1 MSLHLPTLA
10 LVVCVVLLTTT
21 VIMTLVGLTQRTYRG
36 FWWWTAAQG
45 LTLLSA
51 ICLLLRDTHPWLPA
65 LSVLLWLQWPMTMLV
80 GMRQFYARTDFR
92 TPQWMD
98 GALLVL
104 GFWALLTLEQHMPD
118 DLGARVASFSF
129 VSIGFFLYAAW
140 QIHAIRDWRQS
151 VYLKA
156 LLLYL
161 VSAALIQVPRL
172 LSGLSSWGAPVIA
185 PDHIQQPAVLVA
197 LVAGVILSVYICLLL
212 TYERTEH
219 DLRESHRQLRVMA
232 DFDMLTQLPNRRHFT
247 EMGAQA
253 LRLSAPGSA
262 ALMLFD
268 IDHFKQINEQHGHAA
283 GDEALKL
290 VAGSARR
297 LLRTRDLMGRLG
309 GDEFVALLTDTTVKD
324 ALHVAQRMVAHVE
337 RNRRSLQQQSL
348 SISFGVVQV
357 QPDEN
362 LTDAIRR
369 ASQALDEARSQGDSR
384 FVSAEDDDGLPVFSP
399 SQTLGHSGF

>member
-51 ICLLLRDTHPWLPA
+51 VCLLLGDTHPWLPA

-92 TPQWMD
+92 TPQWVD
-98 GALLVL
+98 GALLAL
-104 GFWALLTLEQHMPD
+104 GFWALLTLNQRLPD

-151 VYLKA
+151 AYLKA

-161 VSAALIQVPRL
+161 VSAALLQVPRL
-172 LSGLSSWGAPVIA
+172 LSGLSSWGTPVTA

-197 LVAGVILSVYICLLL
+197 LVAGVIFSVYICLLL

-247 EMGAQA
+247 EMGTQA
-253 LRLSAPGSA
+253 LRLSPPGSA
-262 ALMLFD
+262 ALMMFD
-268 IDHFKQINEQHGHAA
+268 IDHFKRINEQHGHAA

-290 VAGSARR
+290 LAGSARR

-324 ALHVAQRMVAHVE
+324 ALHVAQRMVGHVE
-337 RNRRSLQQQSL
+337 RNRQSL
-348 SISFGVVQV
+348 KQHPLSVSFGVVQV
-357 QPDEN
+357 QPDEA

-369 ASQALDEARSQGDSR
+369 AAQALDEARSQGDSR

>member
-21 VIMTLVGLTQRTYRG
+21 VIMALVGFTQRTYRG
-36 FWWWTAAQG
+36 YWWWTASQG
-45 LTLLSA
+45 MILLSA
-51 ICLLLRDTHPWLPA
+51 VCLLMRDMHPWMGA
-65 LSVLLWLQWPMTMLV
+65 LSVLLWLQWPMTMLT

-92 TPQWMD
+92 TPPWMD
-98 GALLVL
+98 AALLGI
-104 GFWALLTLEQHMPD
+104 GFWALLTLDQSAPD

-151 VYLKA
+151 AYLKA
-156 LLLYL
+156 LLIYL
-161 VSAALIQVPRL
+161 ACAALIQVPRL
-172 LSGLSSWGAPVIA
+172 LSGLSSWGAPVSA

-197 LVAGVILSVYICLLL
+197 LVAGVIFSVYICLLL

-247 EMGAQA
+247 EVGTQT

-268 IDHFKQINEQHGHAA
+268 IDRFKSINETHGHAA

-290 VAGSARR
+290 VASNARS
-297 LLRTRDLMGRLG
+297 LLRSRDLMGRLG
-309 GDEFVALLTDTTVKD
+309 GDDFVALLPETTVKE
-324 ALHVAQRMVAHVE
+324 ALHVAQRLVRRIE
-337 RNRRSLQQQSL
+337 RCRQTQQQKPL
-348 SISFGVVQV
+348 GLSFGVVQV
-357 QPDEN
+357 LPDEN
-362 LTDAIRR
+362 LTDTIHR
-369 ASQALDEARSQGDSR
+369 AMLALDEARSQGDSR
-384 FVSAEDDDGLPVFSP
+384 FVSAEDEDGMPVFSP
-399 SQTLGHSGF
+399 SQTLGHSGY